1 MSWRREGSLFSTLN
15 SGIKARN
22 STETKLPRSIFDHEL
37 SKLFFSFSL
46 GYLWKFLSFIFPQSY
61 QRLCDLPFRST
72 SLSSSVKITSIYAN
86 TRSHTISKWLK
97 QVDYEENMRGART
110 RIKARFDL
118 LKITFIAFY
127 FVFSKNSFPSKAP
140 FYLFFFFFTRKV
152 KIVIF
157 DIFIEEGWLNPF
169 SIAKW

>member
-1 MSWRREGSLFSTLN
+1 MWAEHRLIRLPKSIQFCKVKIMYWKQFMSWRREGSLFSTLN
-15 SGIKARN
+15 TGIKARN

-37 SKLFFSFSL
+37 SKLFFSFSF

-110 RIKARFDL
+110 RTRLDL
-118 LKITFIAFY
+118 TF
-127 FVFSKNSFPSKAP
+127 
-140 FYLFFFFFTRKV
+140 
-152 KIVIF
+152 
-157 DIFIEEGWLNPF
+157 
-169 SIAKW
+169 